1 MSSHVVL
8 NRSPRVLSKN
18 YQPFISV
25 KVILSTSFF
34 SPLRPIITYSVS
46 TCHVDVV
53 FKSFKIYIGIKFND
67 FNLFD
72 LNLFCQLSLLAV
84 VIIDV

>member
-1 MSSHVVL
+1 M
-8 NRSPRVLSKN
+8 SKN

-53 FKSFKIYIGIKFND
+53 FKSFKLYIGIKFID
-67 FNLFD
+67 FNPFD
-72 LNLFCQLSLLAV
+72 LYLFLITLLPCYV